1 MPKFSTYTQV
11 TVESFL
17 AWKKKFDAE
26 IYEAKRRI
34 KHYSVEEEFLSKL
47 TGKMYFEKVK
57 DKNDKDEEELNDEDA
72 EEL

>member
-1 MPKFSTYTQV
+1 M

-34 KHYSVEEEFLSKL
+34 KHFSVEEEFISKL
-47 TGKMYFEKVK
+47 TGKMYFEKIK
-57 DKNDKDEEELNDEDA
+57 DKNEKVEEEDLNDDDA